1 MLMVLEKKL
10 PAEWVTPE
18 PNISGTWYIIVV
30 EPQQE
35 GIVEAWLKGWRFP
48 CYFPKQP
55 KSVKSNYHK
64 RRVVMRPMLPGY
76 LFTSFDVSQ
85 SVWKNIPTFPGV
97 RRIIMV
103 DERPVPV
110 PESALYHIRRE
121 ADRAAAEFGTR
132 KRLPMPC
139 KVGDWVQITE
149 HFSFTGF
156 FGRVVAL
163 LDNKERII
171 LHLDLFGRQTPVE
184 VGVHQIR
191 VV

>member
-1 MLMVLEKKL
+1 MLMVPSKVIE
-10 PAEWVTPE
+10 EWATPE
-18 PNISGTWYIIVV
+18 PNISGTWYIVVV

-35 GIVEAWLKGWRFP
+35 GRVYAWLKGWGFES
-48 CYFPKQP
+48 YFPQQP

-64 RRVVMRPMLPGY
+64 RRVVMRAMLPGY
-76 LFTSFDVSQ
+76 ILTSFDVSQ
-85 SVWKNIPTFPGV
+85 NVWKNIPTFPGV

-110 PESALYHIRRE
+110 PEAALYFIRRE
-121 ADRAAAEFGTR
+121 ASRAASEFGTR

-156 FGRVVAL
+156 FGRVVQL